1 MIRAFL
7 IAVQFLTRIPVRLEK
22 PPSERE
28 LASSV
33 ACFPLVGLIVG
44 GALALTHV
52 ALDPFLPPMVAAAV
66 LLAAYILVTGGIH
79 LDGLMDT
86 IDGLSCSQDPERIL
100 AVMKDSRV
108 GAMGVAAATVVIL
121 ARYSAYGS
129 LPGTLAPGIL
139 VVAAV
144 SSRWS
149 MSLCMAL
156 APYARPGSGLGRPF
170 VEAPNGPRL
179 VVATLLATAIT
190 LAASGYRGLGA
201 LGVSAVATGLFVA
214 MLRKRVGG
222 ITGDTLGALNEITE
236 VVSLLALLVLAGV
249 NP

>member
-1 MIRAFL
+1 MRAFL
-7 IAVQFLTRIPVRLEK
+7 IAVQFLTRIPVRLGK
-22 PPSERE
+22 PPSEGE
-28 LASSV
+28 VAASV

-44 GALALTHV
+44 GILALTHV
-52 ALDPFLPPMVAAAV
+52 ALGPYLPPMVEASV
-66 LLAAYILVTGGIH
+66 LLVGYILVTGGIH

-86 IDGLSCSQDPERIL
+86 VDGLSSSQDPERIL

-108 GAMGVAAATVVIL
+108 GAMGVAAAAVVIL
-121 ARYSAYGS
+121 ARYSVYGS
-129 LPGTLAPGIL
+129 LPGTLAPGLL
-139 VVAAV
+139 VAAAV

-149 MSLCMAL
+149 MGLCMAL
-156 APYARPGSGLGRPF
+156 APYARQGSGLGRSF

-179 VVATLLATAIT
+179 LVATLLATAIA
-190 LAASGYRGLGA
+190 LAASGYQGLGA
-201 LGVSAVATGLFVA
+201 LGASAVATGLFAA

-236 VVSLLALLVLAGV
+236 VTSLLVLVVLAGM